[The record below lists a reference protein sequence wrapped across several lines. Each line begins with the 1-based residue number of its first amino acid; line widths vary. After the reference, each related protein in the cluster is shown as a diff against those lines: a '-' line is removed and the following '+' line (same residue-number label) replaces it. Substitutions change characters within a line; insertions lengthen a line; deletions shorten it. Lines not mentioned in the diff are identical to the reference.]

1 MTRNEAPATTSYA
14 LSAPGAQPPDA
25 TILSALRRLSPL
37 MGDEKRSVTLA
48 FLAILVSTASSLLAP
63 VIISR
68 AVDVY
73 IRNRDFAGVL
83 MLSALLLAV
92 YIVGLFATYFQTLR
106 MGTVGRRV
114 LFKLR

>member
-14 LSAPGAQPPDA
+14 LSGPGQQLPD
-25 TILSALRRLSPL
+25 TTVLSALSRLAPL
-37 MGDEKRSVTLA
+37 MADEKQTVALA
-48 FLAILVSTASSLLAP
+48 FAAILVSTASSLLAP
-63 VIISR
+63 VIIGR

-73 IRNRDFAGVL
+73 IRTRDYGGVL

-106 MGTVGRRV
+106 MGTVG
-114 LFKLR
+114 